1 MSSQLTWFCLSVLAR
16 KLNSRKNVHHLPPLM
31 KPIPQFLMKAQ
42 LDRLQN
48 LRSPFGPDKRIIETD
63 FSDQRIKHI
72 FNGKDISGHHQKSH
86 AKRIILK
93 LQRCT
98 LNNYSPQAQWILLNN
113 RIVDYSTMFSEPGAN
128 ICFSLI
134 VYCFRIQSWIL

>member
-1 MSSQLTWFCLSVLAR
+1 MKTNFPI
-16 KLNSRKNVHHLPPLM
+16 LNESR
-31 KPIPQFLMKAQ
+31 Q

-48 LRSPFGPDKRIIETD
+48 LRSPYGPDKRIIVTD
-63 FSDQRIKHI
+63 FSDQQIKHI
-72 FNGKDISGHHQKSH
+72 FNGKDISGHHQKPH

-98 LNNYSPQAQWILLNN
+98 LNNYSPQAQRILLNN

-134 VYCFRIQSWIL
+134 VYCFRIQS